1 MTGKPVVAIGSAD
14 QLMAVA
20 NRRRFLKL
28 MGAGGALVLLP
39 TMFAACS
46 DDDDD
51 DGGTGPGNGGAPGS
65 GATVTLD
72 FSTDTGVLNYAYAL
86 EQLEA
91 AFYAAVVGASA
102 FNTTFSAAAER
113 TILTDIRNHEAI
125 HAAFLRQVL
134 GTARIPNLNTS
145 STFAGVNLNDRT
157 TVLTTAR
164 TFEDLGVAAYNG
176 AAQYLSADANITVA
190 GKIVSVEA
198 RHAAAIRDLL
208 QPGTDAF
215 APNAFDPATNPTE
228 VGTAA
233 QPFVVQR
240 LSISGQAAFQPGVTN
255 LNPSA

>member
-1 MTGKPVVAIGSAD
+1 MTDKPVMAIGRAD
-14 QLMAVA
+14 ELVGAA
-20 NRRRFLKL
+20 SRRRFLRV
-28 MGAGGALVLLP
+28 MGAGGALLLLP
-39 TMFAACS
+39 SVFAACGN
-46 DDDDD
+46 DDDEPA
-51 DGGTGPGNGGAPGS
+51 GPGSGGGAGT

-91 AFYAAVVGASA
+91 AFYAAVVGAPA
-102 FNTTFSAAAER
+102 FATTFASAEER

-125 HAAFLRQVL
+125 HAAFLRQAL
-134 GTARIPNLNTS
+134 GGARIPNLDTS

-176 AAQYLSADANITVA
+176 AGQYLRDDANITIA

-215 APNAFDPATNPTE
+215 APTAFDAASNPAD
-228 VGTAA
+228 VAAAA

-240 LSISGQAAFQPGVTN
+240 LALAGQAAFQPGVTT